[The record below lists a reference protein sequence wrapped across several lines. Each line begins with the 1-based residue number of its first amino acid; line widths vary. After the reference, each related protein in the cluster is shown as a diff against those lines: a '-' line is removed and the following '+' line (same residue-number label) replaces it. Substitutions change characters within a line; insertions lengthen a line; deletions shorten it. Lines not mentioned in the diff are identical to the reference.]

1 MLFNPMTSLIAA
13 FRASVLGGPVPWGG
27 LAVGCAVAFA
37 LFVAGCLYFRRVEDS
52 FADII

>member
-27 LAVGCAVAFA
+27 LAVGCAVAVV
-37 LFVAGCLYFRRVEDS
+37 LFVGGCLYFRRVEDG